1 MRAVTT
7 LPEPEPGDYHL
18 KPQDKTLVPNNSTS
32 LGSADLTASDHKST
46 VVIPSSTSKPVEPLD
61 PFDPAGFR
69 ISQDF
74 GANLGV
80 KKHLTTVPKRKP
92 DKASFVRTHPDPAF
106 TLSTYVIELKEDQEL
121 YLVAPVLWP
130 ELASESTFTPKMLVT
145 SVNRQGVLYL
155 WPIRLPG
162 PDGKIDS
169 WSRSALEA
177 AEIART
183 TWVRVQANMSLGA
196 YEVVSSSLTAQPV
209 FPDLSMA
216 EILKIA
222 FKDFYITDLDHPV
235 LRKLRGEL

>member
-1 MRAVTT
+1 MNAVAIM
-7 LPEPEPGDYHL
+7 PGPAPDDST
-18 KPQDKTLVPNNSTS
+18 PGPVDEILVPAEPTKFTTNDH
-32 LGSADLTASDHKST
+32 GAADRRAAPTATASRS
-46 VVIPSSTSKPVEPLD
+46 EPPD
-61 PFDPAGFR
+61 PFDPVGLR
-69 ISQDF
+69 IDQDF
-74 GANLGV
+74 EANLGV

-92 DKASFVRTHPDPAF
+92 DKASFVGTHPDPAF
-106 TLSTYVIELKEDQEL
+106 TLSTCVIELKEDQEL
-121 YLVAPVLWP
+121 YLVAPELWP

-145 SVNRQGVLYL
+145 SVNRQGVLFL

-162 PDGKIDS
+162 LDGKIDS

-196 YEVVSSSLTAQPV
+196 YDVVTSSLTAQPV
-209 FPDLSMA
+209 FPDLSMK
-216 EILKIA
+216 EILRIA